1 MPNGGPGGWTQVG
14 GAGRAAHRSDVS
26 DRSGWH
32 CHSSRYPEGVFGR
45 KEKTPAAQEVVDSA
59 SRTQEA
65 LRAQGKGA
73 PTPKRSVQEAARK
86 RPLVPNDRKAAREQ
100 SRSSVRDERAKM
112 RQALDTDDE
121 KYLPLRD
128 KGPSRRYIRQFV
140 DARVNVGEFL
150 MIAALVF
157 VILSFFQSLA
167 VQSAVLMA
175 FWVLI
180 VAVIVDC
187 ILLRRSLKK
196 KLTGKFG
203 APNQGDL
210 WYGVTRALQLR
221 RLRLPKPQV
230 RRGQYPV

>member
-1 MPNGGPGGWTQVG
+1 M
-14 GAGRAAHRSDVS
+14 
-26 DRSGWH
+26 
-32 CHSSRYPEGVFGR
+32 FGR
-45 KEKTPAAQEVVDSA
+45 KEKTPAAPAVVDGAPRS
-59 SRTQEA
+59 QEA
-65 LRAQGKGA
+65 VRAQGKGA
-73 PTPKRSVQEAARK
+73 PTPRRSVQEAARK

-100 SRSSVRDERAKM
+100 SRSTVRDERARM

-128 KGPSRRYIRQFV
+128 KGPNRRYIRQFV
-140 DARVNVGEFL
+140 DARVNIGEFL

-180 VAVIVDC
+180 VAVVVDC
-187 ILLRRSLKK
+187 VLLRRKLKK
-196 KLTGKFG
+196 KLTEKFG
-203 APNQGDL
+203 SPNQGDL

-230 RRGQYPV
+230 KRGQYPS

>member
-1 MPNGGPGGWTQVG
+1 MP
-14 GAGRAAHRSDVS
+14 
-26 DRSGWH
+26 
-32 CHSSRYPEGVFGR
+32 SRYPEGVFGR
-45 KEKTPAAQEVVDSA
+45 NKEAPPAQEVVDSA
-59 SRTQEA
+59 SRSNEA
-65 LRAQGKGA
+65 QRAQGKGA
-73 PTPKRSVQEAARK
+73 PTPKRSVQQAARK
-86 RPLVPNDRKAAREQ
+86 RPLVQTDRKGAREQ
-100 SRSSVRDERAKM
+100 SRASVRDQRAKM

-121 KYLPLRD
+121 RFLPLRD

-140 DARVNVGEFL
+140 DARINVGEFL

-157 VILSFFQSLA
+157 VVLSFFQSLA

-180 VAVIVDC
+180 VVVIVDC
-187 ILLRRSLKK
+187 ILLRR
-196 KLTGKFG
+196 KLRNRLTEKFG

-230 RRGQYPV
+230 RRGQYPS

>member
-1 MPNGGPGGWTQVG
+1 M
-14 GAGRAAHRSDVS
+14 
-26 DRSGWH
+26 
-32 CHSSRYPEGVFGR
+32 VFGR
-45 KEKTPAAQEVVDSA
+45 NKEAPPAQEVVDSA
-59 SRTQEA
+59 SRTPEA
-65 LRAQGKGA
+65 LRAQGKGV

-100 SRSSVRDERAKM
+100 SRAGVRDERARV

-121 KYLPLRD
+121 RYLPLRD
-128 KGPSRRYIRQFV
+128 KGPSRRYVRQFV
-140 DARVNVGEFL
+140 DARFNIGEFL
-150 MIAALVF
+150 MMAALVF
-157 VILSFFQSLA
+157 VILSFFQSVA

-187 ILLRRSLKK
+187 VLLRRKLRK
-196 KLTGKFG
+196 KLTEKFG

-230 RRGQYPV
+230 RRGQYPA

>member
-1 MPNGGPGGWTQVG
+1 M
-14 GAGRAAHRSDVS
+14 
-26 DRSGWH
+26 
-32 CHSSRYPEGVFGR
+32 FGR
-45 KEKTPAAQEVVDSA
+45 NKKAPSAQEVVDRA

-65 LRAQGKGA
+65 QRAQGKGA

-100 SRSSVRDERAKM
+100 SRSSVRDERA
-112 RQALDTDDE
+112 RTRLALDTDDE
-121 KYLPLRD
+121 RYLPLRD
-128 KGPSRRYIRQFV
+128 KGPNRRYIRQFV
-140 DARVNVGEFL
+140 DARTNIGEFL

-187 ILLRRSLKK
+187 VLLRRKLKK
-196 KLTGKFG
+196 KLTNKFG
-203 APNQGDL
+203 GPNQGDL
-210 WYGVTRALQLR
+210 WYGITRALQLR

-230 RRGQYPV
+230 RRGQYPS

>member
-1 MPNGGPGGWTQVG
+1 MP
-14 GAGRAAHRSDVS
+14 
-26 DRSGWH
+26 
-32 CHSSRYPEGVFGR
+32 SRYPEEVFGR
-45 KEKTPAAQEVVDSA
+45 KEKTPAAPDVVDGA
-59 SRTQEA
+59 PRAQET

-100 SRSSVRDERAKM
+100 SRSTVRDERAKM

-128 KGPSRRYIRQFV
+128 KGPNRRYIRQFV
-140 DARVNVGEFL
+140 DARINIGEFL

-157 VILSFFQSLA
+157 VILSFFQSIA

-175 FWVLI
+175 FWILI
-180 VAVIVDC
+180 VAVVVDC
-187 ILLRRSLKK
+187 VLLRRKLKK
-196 KLTGKFG
+196 KLTAKFG
-203 APNQGDL
+203 SPNQGDL

-230 RRGQYPV
+230 KRGQYPS

>member
-1 MPNGGPGGWTQVG
+1 M
-14 GAGRAAHRSDVS
+14 
-26 DRSGWH
+26 
-32 CHSSRYPEGVFGR
+32 FGR
-45 KEKTPAAQEVVDSA
+45 NKEAPSAQEAVDSA
-59 SRTQEA
+59 SRTPEA
-65 LRAQGKGA
+65 PRAPGKGA

-100 SRSSVRDERAKM
+100 SRTTVRDERAKM
-112 RQALDTDDE
+112 RRALDTDDE
-121 KYLPLRD
+121 RYLPLRD
-128 KGPSRRYIRQFV
+128 KGPNRRYVRQFV

-180 VAVIVDC
+180 VAVILDC
-187 ILLRRSLKK
+187 VLLRRKLRK
-196 KLTGKFG
+196 KLTEKFG
-203 APNQGDL
+203 SPNQGDL

-230 RRGQYPV
+230 RRGEYPA

>member
-1 MPNGGPGGWTQVG
+1 
-14 GAGRAAHRSDVS
+14 
-26 DRSGWH
+26 
-32 CHSSRYPEGVFGR
+32 VFGR
-45 KEKTPAAQEVVDSA
+45 NKQAPPAQEVVDSA
-59 SRTQEA
+59 SRTSEA
-65 LRAQGKGA
+65 QRAQGKGA
-73 PTPKRSVQEAARK
+73 PTPKRSVQQAARR
-86 RPLVPNDRKAAREQ
+86 RPLVPDDRKAAREQ
-100 SRSSVRDERAKM
+100 SRSTVRDERARM

-121 KYLPLRD
+121 RYLPLRD
-128 KGPSRRYIRQFV
+128 KGPNRRYIRQFV
-140 DARVNVGEFL
+140 DARVNIGEFL

-187 ILLRRSLKK
+187 VLLRRTLKK
-196 KLTGKFG
+196 KLTEKFG
-203 APNQGDL
+203 SPNQGDL

-230 RRGQYPV
+230 RRGQYPS